1 MYFFVKLK
9 SEHLSQTVQMFW
21 FSFSFFSWENNKVLF
36 IDLDMLW
43 NAGFRFF
50 CSSDYQA
57 KFLWPVT
64 ITFIDIRFI
73 FLFIF
78 LFHFSLY
85 FLFRLFLPFL
95 DSKIWKKYRVTNI
108 FFSLCKSESRSR
120 NKLFQGSF
128 RSLFMK
134 DLTYL
139 LTRINAQLSL
149 LNSYEILKLNFHKV
163 CI

>member
-1 MYFFVKLK
+1 
-9 SEHLSQTVQMFW
+9 MFL

-43 NAGFRFF
+43 NAMERGFFR
-50 CSSDYQA
+50 SSDYQA

-64 ITFIDIRFI
+64 ITFTDIRFI
-73 FLFIF
+73 FLLIF
-78 LFHFSLY
+78 LFYFSLY

-95 DSKIWKKYRVTNI
+95 DSKIWKKYLVTNFI
-108 FFSLCKSESRSR
+108 FFSLCKSESINR

>member
-1 MYFFVKLK
+1 
-9 SEHLSQTVQMFW
+9 MFW
-21 FSFSFFSWENNKVLF
+21 FAFSFFSWENNKVLF

-78 LFHFSLY
+78 LSCFSPF

-139 LTRINAQLSL
+139 LTRINAQFVWNSEIKVPQSL
-149 LNSYEILKLNFHKV
+149 YLENIDNNSEIFYD
-163 CI
+163 